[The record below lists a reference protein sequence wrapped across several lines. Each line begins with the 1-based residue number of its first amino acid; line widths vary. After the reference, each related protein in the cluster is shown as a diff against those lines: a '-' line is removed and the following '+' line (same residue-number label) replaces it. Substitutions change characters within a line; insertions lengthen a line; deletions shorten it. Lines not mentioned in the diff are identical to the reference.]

1 MAGDMCDS
9 YRFDDAIYRSRI
21 RRPDARGRRHYAD
34 AGVTGD
40 NACTA
45 TGRFPVLGLLHDGAV
60 YRGDDFDDTQICRK
74 LAPVG
79 DNQRNQCGD
88 FALQGVYAMSLEYL
102 ILTFIAVNGS
112 RLWIN
117 SARERGSR
125 ALSR

>member
-1 MAGDMCDS
+1 MCDS
-9 YRFDDAIYRSRI
+9 HWFDDAIYRSRI

-40 NACTA
+40 NARTA
-45 TGRFPVLGLLHDGAV
+45 TRRFPVLGLLHDGAV
-60 YRGDDFDDTQICRK
+60 YRGDDSDDTQICRK
-74 LAPVG
+74 LLLWVII
-79 DNQRNQCGD
+79 NVISVVI